1 MKKSACVSFC
11 LFLLLFHEL
20 LSICFAGK
28 KDGNIIIL
36 GGGGGGGHGGHG
48 GHGGGMPLI
57 LISKFLIIRPGLK
70 LTHILF

>member
-20 LSICFAGK
+20 LSTCFASK

-36 GGGGGGGHGGHG
+36 GGGGGGGGGFGGHG

-57 LISKFLIIRPGLK
+57 LISKFLMIG
-70 LTHILF
+70 FG